1 MNEQVGMNGD
11 ERGGR
16 SDNKKG
22 CSEWTSGGLVQQL
35 QDRHTSQPQLILRF
49 PDSVSMQ
56 RSEELRG
63 YISPTK
69 DFSTNYCLEN
79 DGAKCNNRTQS
90 TFLEST
96 CLVTEN
102 RTRFLELDNDIS

>member
-1 MNEQVGMNGD
+1 
-11 ERGGR
+11 
-16 SDNKKG
+16 
-22 CSEWTSGGLVQQL
+22 
-35 QDRHTSQPQLILRF
+35 
-49 PDSVSMQ
+49 MQ

-69 DFSTNYCLEN
+69 DFSTNYSLEN

-90 TFLEST
+90 TFLESK

-102 RTRFLELDNDIS
+102 RTRFLELDNDISYAPDVIVRPIPQWLFSLN